1 MHSAPQFPFS
11 TYIAQDS
18 IPGMALLILKLDHPA
33 RLNEIKIR
41 SPFTDFLRSPS
52 PHSLLILSR

>member
-33 RLNEIKIR
+33 
-41 SPFTDFLRSPS
+41 
-52 PHSLLILSR
+52 